1 MNVHCMQTY
10 SGKVVDLSRFSEDD
24 IHIEDIAHAL
34 SQIVRFTGHITKPYT
49 VAQHSVL
56 VSTLCPKEH
65 ALWGLLHDASEA
77 YLGDVSTPLKSLLP
91 QYREIE
97 GRVQR
102 EIAGRFGLC
111 WPMPPEVKEA
121 DRAALIAEK
130 RALFSHQVPWPGE
143 SDPGERAVVRGVLDP
158 FAAKC
163 VFQTML
169 EELMP

>member
-1 MNVHCMQTY
+1 MNAHCMQTY
-10 SGKVVDLSRFSEDD
+10 SGRIVDLSGFSEDD

-56 VSTLCPKEH
+56 VSRLCPGEH

-91 QYREIE
+91 EYREIE

-102 EIAGRFGLC
+102 EIAGRFGLP
-111 WPMPPEVKEA
+111 WPIPTEVKEA
-121 DRAALIAEK
+121 DRQALMMEK
-130 RALFSHQVPWPGE
+130 RGLFASQVPWPGE
-143 SDPGERAVVRGVLDP
+143 FETDPSSVTEVLDP
-158 FAAKC
+158 LCAKW
-163 VFQTML
+163 VFLSRL
-169 EELMP
+169 EELSK

>member
-1 MNVHCMQTY
+1 MNAHCMQTY

-24 IHIEDIAHAL
+24 INVEDIAHAL
-34 SQIVRFTGHITKPYT
+34 SQIVRFTGHITQPYA

-56 VSTLCPKEH
+56 VSGLCPSEH

-77 YLGDVSTPLKSLLP
+77 YLGDVSTPLKTLLP

-111 WPMPPEVKEA
+111 WPMPDVVKAA
-121 DRAALIAEK
+121 DRRALMIEK
-130 RALFSHQVPWPGE
+130 AALFSVHVPWPGE
-143 SDPGERAVVRGVLDP
+143 VREPWELGEVLLPARAKELFLDR
-158 FAAKC
+158 
-163 VFQTML
+163 L
-169 EELMP
+169 EELSA

>member
-1 MNVHCMQTY
+1 MNAHCMQTY
-10 SGKVVDLSRFSEDD
+10 SGRVVDLSRFSEED

-56 VSTLCPKEH
+56 VSRLCPEEH

-91 QYREIE
+91 EYREIE

-102 EIAGRFGLC
+102 EIAGRFGLP
-111 WPMPPEVKEA
+111 WPMPASVKDA
-121 DRAALIAEK
+121 DRRALMQEK
-130 RALFSHQVPWPGE
+130 RGLFSKQIEWPGE
-143 SDPGERAVVRGVLDP
+143 DDSSETVTTVLDP
-158 FAAKC
+158 VCAKW
-163 VFQTML
+163 VFIARL
-169 EELMP
+169 EELTK